1 LKILKKDLT
10 SLISTIRRDIGH
22 KDVDIIISDILFDE
36 ESGTLLIITPDR
48 PEKSVIIGK
57 GGWVV
62 GRLREELK
70 VNSIHVE
77 SYSDFIV
84 PQYRMSLALEK
95 LEKIIEKY
103 PLPYSKPLVNLA
115 NLLKARIENSYD
127 FESVLKSFNGEFK
140 IETSTGKN
148 GLELDHD
155 VELDQDLEVDQKL
168 RLDLDQEREMD
179 RGGFKTVVALS
190 GGVDS
195 STSLIIAKM
204 LGFNPLAVTVNPG
217 DIILPRYFRESVEN
231 LTQKLGVDLQYLEVN
246 MKNVIDG
253 SLEGRFHPC
262 GKCSKII
269 EETVFNFAREN
280 NIPFVIYG
288 DLLSSGAQSI
298 HLEEDIPG
306 NIEKTILGELN
317 SEEVNSS
324 RKLSLIEGNE
334 NVLGDGTGLR
344 KANSLINGDILKIN
358 LPALL
363 SLKKGDVKKI
373 AAMWGV
379 KKHGGYG
386 CPLIG
391 EVHRKHPH
399 MRRFSIQRVLRETRA
414 GVLEPGEA
422 LEQIN
427 GMI

>member
-1 LKILKKDLT
+1 MKIRKTDLT
-10 SLISTIRRDIGH
+10 SLISKIRRDIGH
-22 KDVDIIISDILFDE
+22 KDVDVNISDIIFDE
-36 ESGTLLIITPDR
+36 ETGSLLIITPDR

-62 GRLREELK
+62 GRLREELG

-77 SYSDFIV
+77 AYSDFIV
-84 PQYRMSLALEK
+84 PHYRMGLALEK
-95 LEKIIEKY
+95 LETIIKKYHSPYKI
-103 PLPYSKPLVNLA
+103 PLVNLT
-115 NLLKARIENSYD
+115 NLLKARIDNPYD
-127 FESVLKSFNGEFK
+127 FDAVLREFNG
-140 IETSTGKN
+140 
-148 GLELDHD
+148 LDIH
-155 VELDQDLEVDQKL
+155 
-168 RLDLDQEREMD
+168 QEQEPN
-179 RGGFKTVVALS
+179 GGFKTVVALS

-204 LGFNPLAVTVNPG
+204 LGFNPRAVTVNPG

-231 LTQKLGVDLQYLEVN
+231 LTQKLGVKHQYLEVD
-246 MKNVIDG
+246 MKEVIDG

-262 GKCSKII
+262 GRCSKTI

-298 HLEEDIPG
+298 QLEEG
-306 NIEKTILGELN
+306 NLVNSLEKDSLDEFNSEKLN
-317 SEEVNSS
+317 SSVDTFSIP
-324 RKLSLIEGNE
+324 KMG
-334 NVLGDGTGLR
+334 NVLGDNTGLM
-344 KANSLINGDILKIN
+344 KVNLLGNENILRIN

-373 AAMWGV
+373 AANWDV
-379 KKHGGYG
+379 KKRGGYG

-391 EVHRKHPH
+391 EVHRKHPY

-422 LEQIN
+422 LEQIT